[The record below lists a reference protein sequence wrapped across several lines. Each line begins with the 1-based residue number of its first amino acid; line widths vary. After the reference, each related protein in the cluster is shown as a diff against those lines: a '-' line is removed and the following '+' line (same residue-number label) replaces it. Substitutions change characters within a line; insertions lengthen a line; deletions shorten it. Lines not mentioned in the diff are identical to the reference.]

1 MPRDGVTGP
10 LLEQPDEPVQPL
22 EDAED
27 GPDTPDHHP
36 VGEGVLG
43 ESEVAIPDE
52 DRDGG
57 VSERNGSRQGE
68 QESPSLVPE
77 TASKESATRPRR
89 AVHEHSQRWAI
100 LRRLGDRCWSCTLVL
115 PPETGTQVAHMCR
128 YVRVMRVG

>member
-10 LLEQPDEPVQPL
+10 LLEQPDEPLQPL

-36 VGEGVLG
+36 VGEGVLA
-43 ESEVAIPDE
+43 ESEVAIPNE

-68 QESPSLVPE
+68 RESPSLAE
-77 TASKESATRPRR
+77 
-89 AVHEHSQRWAI
+89 EHPDAARFAGHAK
-100 LRRLGDRCWSCTLVL
+100 LGDLA
-115 PPETGTQVAHMCR
+115 PPAVDVAD
-128 YVRVMRVG
+128 MRSLAVA